1 MWDYPEY
8 VPVAQKKANAKNEI
22 EKLKKKNPN
31 ISPVIIKNKKLA
43 TTWWGIAWNQNLEKY
58 SEYESRIARG
68 RNYVRSGYVLDLQI
82 NSGKITSLVQGSG
95 PRPYKIEIN
104 IKPLLKQKWESI
116 SATCSNSVASMQEL
130 ADGNFPKT
138 LENIFTDKN
147 NGLFPSPKE
156 ISFNCSCPDYALM
169 CKHVAATLYGVG
181 ARVDE
186 DPTLFFKLRDIDFNE
201 LLKKSIEVKMQ
212 NMLKN
217 SSKKSK
223 RVIDNADINNLFGV

>member
-8 VPVAQKKANAKNEI
+8 VPVAQKKANAKKQI

-31 ISPVIIKNKKLA
+31 ISPVILQDKKLA
-43 TTWWGIAWNQNLEKY
+43 NTWWGIAWNKNLESY
-58 SEYESRIARG
+58 SNYESRISRG

-82 NSGKITSLVQGSG
+82 DVGKITSLVQGSG
-95 PRPYKIEIN
+95 TRPYKIEIL
-104 IKPLLKQKWESI
+104 IKPLSKQKWENI
-116 SATCSNSVASMQEL
+116 SNTCSNSVASMEEL
-130 ADGNFPKT
+130 ANGKFPKA
-138 LENIFTDKN
+138 LENIFTDKM

-156 ISFNCSCPDYALM
+156 ISFDCSCPDYADM

-181 ARVDE
+181 ARFDN

-212 NMLKN
+212 NMLKHAN
-217 SSKKSK
+217 KKSS
-223 RVIDNADINNLFGV
+223 RVIEDADLNNLFGV